1 MGFEKITLIYLLPP
15 APFRK
20 VRGFFLFGRA
30 ASLNPKQHC
39 FSLPKTAQN
48 ALLLAVLKSTGLGRN
63 NLFTFILKINSSKLG
78 WFKKALYL

>member
-1 MGFEKITLIYLLPP
+1 LRWLEPLRPTQSSP
-15 APFRK
+15 A
-20 VRGFFLFGRA
+20 
-30 ASLNPKQHC
+30 

-63 NLFTFILKINSSKLG
+63 NLFAFILKINSLKLG